1 MTHYLSMYT
10 VFTLQMNTICFHFRQ
25 FCVLFRAV
33 IYLFTKLHITN
44 YGKIFAYIHV
54 HIKNYVRALSRVKNY
69 FFLFLDFIEQI
80 KYLTI
85 GTLKVM

>member
-1 MTHYLSMYT
+1 MTNCLSIYT
-10 VFTLQMNTICFHFRQ
+10 VFTLQVNTIYFHFRQ

-54 HIKNYVRALSRVKNY
+54 HVEIRLELHK
-69 FFLFLDFIEQI
+69 E
-80 KYLTI
+80 
-85 GTLKVM
+85 